1 MNMTEMKNSIA
12 QLGREIHDDAAKLA
26 AMAMDDMQKDEDVAK
41 QRGALDAKVARLNAL
56 QTAYNAQLGE
66 SAGNLQ
72 PTGDPAQERTRSELL
87 KSREYARAFAHAIRT
102 GARPGHDMS
111 AAQHKILYDALTI
124 GGGSTPG
131 EDGGFLVP
139 EEIDHAIHEYSRAV
153 MPLAD
158 LLGQMTV
165 NSNSGWFPVATNPS
179 KGMTKMG
186 SEVTQIT
193 TSEQPEFKRVSYV
206 LSTYAD
212 WLPISN
218 ELASD
223 EVSNLFGYISNFY
236 ARKYVLTRNELAL
249 AALDKLTAGA
259 IKKTDDALALL
270 KTALNVE
277 LDPEISVLSTI
288 LTNQS
293 GFNYLDSLKDD
304 NGRPLLMPDPTQ
316 STGYLFKGRPVKVAS
331 NAVLPNRT
339 VTDTGATKGDYYP
352 IYVGNFEQYATLFT
366 RQALELAS
374 TDVGGSAFRTNS
386 IEVRGIARLD
396 CQIFDAAAAVKKE
409 IFIPAT

>member
-102 GARPGHDMS
+102 GARPGHDMA

-158 LLGQMTV
+158 LFGRMTV

-193 TSEQPEFKRVSYV
+193 TSEQPEFKRVSYA

>member
-1 MNMTEMKNSIA
+1 MNMTEMKNRIA

-26 AMAMDDMQKDEDVAK
+26 AMAMDDTQKDEDVAK
-41 QRGALDAKVARLNAL
+41 QRGTLDAKVARLNAL
-56 QTAYNAQLGE
+56 QAAYNAQLGE
-66 SAGNLQ
+66 DTGNLQ
-72 PTGDPAQERTRSELL
+72 PAGDPAQERTRSELL

-249 AALDKLTAGA
+249 TALDKLTAGA

-293 GFNYLDSLKDD
+293 GFNYLDGLKDD

>member
-158 LLGQMTV
+158 LFGQMTV

-193 TSEQPEFKRVSYV
+193 TSEQPEFKRVSYA

-304 NGRPLLMPDPTQ
+304 NGRPLLMPDPTK

>member
-102 GARPGHDMS
+102 GARPGHDMA

-158 LLGQMTV
+158 LFGQMTV

-193 TSEQPEFKRVSYV
+193 TSEQPEFKRVSYA

>member
-12 QLGREIHDDAAKLA
+12 RLGREIHDDAAKLA

-56 QTAYNAQLGE
+56 QTAYNAQMGE
-66 SAGNLQ
+66 STGNLQ
-72 PTGDPAQERTRSELL
+72 PTGDPAQECTRSELL

-102 GARPGHDMS
+102 GARPGHDMA

-186 SEVTQIT
+186 GEVTKIA

-259 IKKTDDALALL
+259 IKKTDDALVLL

>member
-12 QLGREIHDDAAKLA
+12 RLGREIHDDAAKLA

-56 QTAYNAQLGE
+56 QTAYNAQMGE
-66 SAGNLQ
+66 STGNLQ

-102 GARPGHDMS
+102 GARPGHDMA

-186 SEVTQIT
+186 SEVTKIT

-249 AALDKLTAGA
+249 AALDKLTEGA
-259 IKKTDDALALL
+259 IKKTDDALVLL

>member
-12 QLGREIHDDAAKLA
+12 RLGREIHDDAAKLA

-56 QTAYNAQLGE
+56 QTAYNAQMGE
-66 SAGNLQ
+66 STGNLQ

-102 GARPGHDMS
+102 GARPGHDMA

-186 SEVTQIT
+186 SEVTKIT

-259 IKKTDDALALL
+259 IKKTDDALVLL

-374 TDVGGSAFRTNS
+374 TDVGGGAFRTNS

>member
-1 MNMTEMKNSIA
+1 M
-12 QLGREIHDDAAKLA
+12 
-26 AMAMDDMQKDEDVAK
+26 
-41 QRGALDAKVARLNAL
+41 
-56 QTAYNAQLGE
+56 
-66 SAGNLQ
+66 
-72 PTGDPAQERTRSELL
+72 
-87 KSREYARAFAHAIRT
+87 
-102 GARPGHDMS
+102 
-111 AAQHKILYDALTI
+111 
-124 GGGSTPG
+124 
-131 EDGGFLVP
+131 
-139 EEIDHAIHEYSRAV
+139 
-153 MPLAD
+153 
-158 LLGQMTV
+158 
-165 NSNSGWFPVATNPS
+165 
-179 KGMTKMG
+179 
-186 SEVTQIT
+186 
-193 TSEQPEFKRVSYV
+193 
-206 LSTYAD
+206 
-212 WLPISN
+212 
-218 ELASD
+218 
-223 EVSNLFGYISNFY
+223 SNLFGYISNFY

-259 IKKTDDALALL
+259 IEKTDDALALL

-331 NAVLPNRT
+331 DAVLPNRT

>member
-12 QLGREIHDDAAKLA
+12 RLGREIHDDAAKLA

-56 QTAYNAQLGE
+56 QTAYNAQMGE
-66 SAGNLQ
+66 STGNLQ

-102 GARPGHDMS
+102 GARPGHDMA

-186 SEVTQIT
+186 SEVTKIT

-259 IKKTDDALALL
+259 IKKTDDALVLL

-339 VTDTGATKGDYYP
+339 VTDTGATKDDYYP

>member
-26 AMAMDDMQKDEDVAK
+26 AMAMDDTQKDEDVAK

-56 QTAYNAQLGE
+56 QAAYNARLGE
-66 SAGNLQ
+66 EAGNLQ
-72 PTGDPAQERTRSELL
+72 PAGDPAQERTRSELL
-87 KSREYARAFAHAIRT
+87 KSREYARTFAHAIRT

-259 IKKTDDALALL
+259 IEKTDDALALL

-352 IYVGNFEQYATLFT
+352 IYVGDFEQYATLFT

>member
-316 STGYLFKGRPVKVAS
+316 STGYLFKGHPVKVAS

>member
-12 QLGREIHDDAAKLA
+12 RLGREIHDDAAKLA

-56 QTAYNAQLGE
+56 QTAYNAQMGE
-66 SAGNLQ
+66 STGNLQ

-102 GARPGHDMS
+102 GARPGHDMA

-158 LLGQMTV
+158 LFGQMTV

-193 TSEQPEFKRVSYV
+193 TSEQPEFKRVSYA

-352 IYVGNFEQYATLFT
+352 IYVGNFEQYATFFT

>member
-26 AMAMDDMQKDEDVAK
+26 AMAMDDTQKDEDVAK

-56 QTAYNAQLGE
+56 QAAYNARLGE
-66 SAGNLQ
+66 EAGNLQ
-72 PTGDPAQERTRSELL
+72 PAGDPAQERTRSELL

-293 GFNYLDSLKDD
+293 GFNYLDNLKDD

-366 RQALELAS
+366 RKALELAS

>member
-26 AMAMDDMQKDEDVAK
+26 AMAMDDTQKDEDVTK

-56 QTAYNAQLGE
+56 QAAYNAQLGE
-66 SAGNLQ
+66 STGNLR
-72 PTGDPAQERTRSELL
+72 PAGDPAQERTRSELL

-111 AAQHKILYDALTI
+111 AARHKILYDALTI

-158 LLGQMTV
+158 LFGQMTV

-193 TSEQPEFKRVSYV
+193 TSEQPEFKRVSYA

>member
-26 AMAMDDMQKDEDVAK
+26 AMAMDDTQKDEDVAK

-56 QTAYNAQLGE
+56 QAAYNAQLGE
-66 SAGNLQ
+66 GAGNLQ
-72 PTGDPAQERTRSELL
+72 PAGDPAQERTRSELL

-386 IEVRGIARLD
+386 IEVRGVARLD

>member
-1 MNMTEMKNSIA
+1 MNMTEMKNRIA

-26 AMAMDDMQKDEDVAK
+26 AMAMDDTQKDEDVAK

-56 QTAYNAQLGE
+56 QAAYNAQLGE
-66 SAGNLQ
+66 DAGNLQ
-72 PTGDPAQERTRSELL
+72 PAGDPAQERTRSELL
-87 KSREYARAFAHAIRT
+87 KSHEYARAFAHAIRT

-259 IKKTDDALALL
+259 IEKTDDALALL

-374 TDVGGSAFRTNS
+374 TDVGGSAYRTNS

>member
-1 MNMTEMKNSIA
+1 MNMTEMKNRIA

-26 AMAMDDMQKDEDVAK
+26 AMAMDDTQKDEDVAK

-56 QTAYNAQLGE
+56 QAAYNAQLGE
-66 SAGNLQ
+66 DAGNLQ
-72 PTGDPAQERTRSELL
+72 PAGDPAQERTRSELL

-102 GARPGHDMS
+102 GARPGRDMS

>member
-1 MNMTEMKNSIA
+1 MNMTEMKNRIA

-26 AMAMDDMQKDEDVAK
+26 AMAMDDTQKDEDVAK
-41 QRGALDAKVARLNAL
+41 QRGTLDAKVARLNAL
-56 QTAYNAQLGE
+56 QAAYNAQLGE
-66 SAGNLQ
+66 DAGNLQ
-72 PTGDPAQERTRSELL
+72 PAGDPAQERTRSELL

-249 AALDKLTAGA
+249 TALDKLTAGA

-293 GFNYLDSLKDD
+293 GFNYLDGLKDD

>member
-26 AMAMDDMQKDEDVAK
+26 AMAMDDTQKDEDVTK

-56 QTAYNAQLGE
+56 QAAYNAQLGE
-66 SAGNLQ
+66 STGNLR
-72 PTGDPAQERTRSELL
+72 PAGDPAQERTRSELL

-158 LLGQMTV
+158 LFGQMTV
-165 NSNSGWFPVATNPS
+165 NSNSGWFPAATNPS

-193 TSEQPEFKRVSYV
+193 TSEQPEFKRVSYA

>member
-1 MNMTEMKNSIA
+1 MNMTEMKNRIA

-26 AMAMDDMQKDEDVAK
+26 AMAMDDTQKDEDVAK

-56 QTAYNAQLGE
+56 QAAYNAQLGE
-66 SAGNLQ
+66 DTGNLQ
-72 PTGDPAQERTRSELL
+72 PAGDPAQERTRSELL

-249 AALDKLTAGA
+249 TALDKLTAGA

-352 IYVGNFEQYATLFT
+352 IYVGNFEQYATLFA

>member
-1 MNMTEMKNSIA
+1 MNMTEMKNRIA

-26 AMAMDDMQKDEDVAK
+26 AMAMDDTQKDEDVAK

-56 QTAYNAQLGE
+56 QAAYNAQLGE
-66 SAGNLQ
+66 DTGNLQ
-72 PTGDPAQERTRSELL
+72 PAGDPAQERTRSELL

-131 EDGGFLVP
+131 EEGGFLVP

-158 LLGQMTV
+158 LFGQMTV

>member
-1 MNMTEMKNSIA
+1 MNMTEMKRRIA

-26 AMAMDDMQKDEDVAK
+26 AMAMDDTQKDEDVAK
-41 QRGALDAKVARLNAL
+41 QRGTLDAKVARLNAL
-56 QTAYNAQLGE
+56 QAAYNAQLGE
-66 SAGNLQ
+66 DTGNLQ
-72 PTGDPAQERTRSELL
+72 PAGDPAQERTRSELL

-249 AALDKLTAGA
+249 TALDKLTAGA

-352 IYVGNFEQYATLFT
+352 IYVGNFEQYATLFA

>member
-1 MNMTEMKNSIA
+1 MNMTEMKNRIA

-26 AMAMDDMQKDEDVAK
+26 AMAMDDTQKDEDVAK
-41 QRGALDAKVARLNAL
+41 QRGTLDAKVARLNAL
-56 QTAYNAQLGE
+56 QAAYNAQLGE
-66 SAGNLQ
+66 DAGNLQ
-72 PTGDPAQERTRSELL
+72 PAGDPAQERTRSELL

-339 VTDTGATKGDYYP
+339 VTETGATKGDYYP

>member
-26 AMAMDDMQKDEDVAK
+26 AMAMDDTQKDEDVAK

-56 QTAYNAQLGE
+56 QAAYNARLGE
-66 SAGNLQ
+66 DAGNLQ
-72 PTGDPAQERTRSELL
+72 PAGDPAQERTRSELL

-102 GARPGHDMS
+102 GARPGHDMA

-259 IKKTDDALALL
+259 IEKTDDALALL

>member
-56 QTAYNAQLGE
+56 QTAYNAQMGE
-66 SAGNLQ
+66 STGNLQ

-158 LLGQMTV
+158 LFGQMTV

-193 TSEQPEFKRVSYV
+193 TSEQPEFKRVSYA

>member
-1 MNMTEMKNSIA
+1 MNMTEMKNNIA

-26 AMAMDDMQKDEDVAK
+26 AMAMDDTQKDEDVAK

-56 QTAYNAQLGE
+56 QAAYNAQLGE
-66 SAGNLQ
+66 DAGNLQ
-72 PTGDPAQERTRSELL
+72 PAGDPAQERTRSELL

-139 EEIDHAIHEYSRAV
+139 EEIDHTIHEYSRAV

-304 NGRPLLMPDPTQ
+304 NGRPLLMPDPAQ

>member
-102 GARPGHDMS
+102 GARPGHDMA

-158 LLGQMTV
+158 LFGQMTV

-193 TSEQPEFKRVSYV
+193 TSEQPEFKRVSYA

-249 AALDKLTAGA
+249 TALDKLTAGA

-293 GFNYLDSLKDD
+293 GFNYLDGLKDD

>member
-72 PTGDPAQERTRSELL
+72 PTGAPAQERTRSELL

-193 TSEQPEFKRVSYV
+193 TSEQPEFKRVSYA

-223 EVSNLFGYISNFY
+223 EVSNLFGYIANFY

-249 AALDKLTAGA
+249 TALDKLTAGA

>member
-56 QTAYNAQLGE
+56 QTAYNAQMGE
-66 SAGNLQ
+66 STGNLQ

-102 GARPGHDMS
+102 GARPGHDMA

-158 LLGQMTV
+158 LFGQMTV

-193 TSEQPEFKRVSYV
+193 TSEQPEFKRVSYA

-249 AALDKLTAGA
+249 TALDKLTAGA
-259 IKKTDDALALL
+259 IKKTDDALVLL

-293 GFNYLDSLKDD
+293 SFNYLDSLKDD

>member
-1 MNMTEMKNSIA
+1 MNMTEMKNRIA

-26 AMAMDDMQKDEDVAK
+26 AMAMDDTQKDEDVAK
-41 QRGALDAKVARLNAL
+41 QRGTLDAKVDRLNAL
-56 QTAYNAQLGE
+56 QAAYNAQLGE
-66 SAGNLQ
+66 DAGNLQ
-72 PTGDPAQERTRSELL
+72 PAGDPAQERTRSELL

>member
-12 QLGREIHDDAAKLA
+12 RLGREIHDDAAKLA

-56 QTAYNAQLGE
+56 QTAYNAQMGE
-66 SAGNLQ
+66 STGNLQ

-87 KSREYARAFAHAIRT
+87 KSCEYARAFAHAIRT
-102 GARPGHDMS
+102 GARPGHDMA

-158 LLGQMTV
+158 LFGQMTV

-193 TSEQPEFKRVSYV
+193 TSEQPEFKRVSYA

-249 AALDKLTAGA
+249 TALDKLTAGA

-293 GFNYLDSLKDD
+293 GFNYLDGLKDD

>member
-102 GARPGHDMS
+102 GARPGRDMA

-139 EEIDHAIHEYSRAV
+139 EEIDHTIHEYSRAV

-158 LLGQMTV
+158 LFGQMTV

-179 KGMTKMG
+179 NGMTKMG

-193 TSEQPEFKRVSYV
+193 TSEQPEFKRVSYA

-249 AALDKLTAGA
+249 AALGKLTAGA

-277 LDPEISVLSTI
+277 LDPEISILSTI

>member
-12 QLGREIHDDAAKLA
+12 RLGREIHDDAAKLA

-56 QTAYNAQLGE
+56 QTAYNAQMGE
-66 SAGNLQ
+66 STGNLQ

-102 GARPGHDMS
+102 GARPGHDMA

-158 LLGQMTV
+158 LFGQMTV

-193 TSEQPEFKRVSYV
+193 TSEQPEFKRVSYA

-249 AALDKLTAGA
+249 TALDKLTAGA

-293 GFNYLDSLKDD
+293 GFNYLDGLKDD

>member
-26 AMAMDDMQKDEDVAK
+26 AMAMDDTQKDEDVAK

-56 QTAYNAQLGE
+56 QAAYNAQLGE

-72 PTGDPAQERTRSELL
+72 PAGDPAQERTRSELL

-111 AAQHKILYDALTI
+111 ATQHKILYDALTI

-259 IKKTDDALALL
+259 IKKTDDALVLL

>member
-1 MNMTEMKNSIA
+1 MNMTEMKNRIA

-26 AMAMDDMQKDEDVAK
+26 AMAMDDTQKDEDVAK
-41 QRGALDAKVARLNAL
+41 QRGTLDAKVARLNAL
-56 QTAYNAQLGE
+56 QAAYNAQLGE
-66 SAGNLQ
+66 DAGNLQ
-72 PTGDPAQERTRSELL
+72 PAGDPAQERTRSELL

-131 EDGGFLVP
+131 EDGGVLVP

>member
-1 MNMTEMKNSIA
+1 MNMTEMKNRIA
-12 QLGREIHDDAAKLA
+12 QLGHEIHDDAAKLA
-26 AMAMDDMQKDEDVAK
+26 AMAMDDTQKDEDVAK

-56 QTAYNAQLGE
+56 QAAYNAQLGE
-66 SAGNLQ
+66 DTGNLQ
-72 PTGDPAQERTRSELL
+72 PAGDPAQERTRSELL

-249 AALDKLTAGA
+249 ATLDKLTAGA
-259 IKKTDDALALL
+259 IKKTDDALVLL

>member
-26 AMAMDDMQKDEDVAK
+26 AMAMDDTQKDEDVAK

-56 QTAYNAQLGE
+56 QAAYNAQLGE
-66 SAGNLQ
+66 DAGNLQ

-158 LLGQMTV
+158 LFGQMTV

-339 VTDTGATKGDYYP
+339 VTDAGATKGDYYP

>member
-1 MNMTEMKNSIA
+1 MNMTEMKNRIA

-26 AMAMDDMQKDEDVAK
+26 AMAMDDTQKDEDVAK

-56 QTAYNAQLGE
+56 QAAYNAQLGE
-66 SAGNLQ
+66 DTGNLQ
-72 PTGDPAQERTRSELL
+72 PAGDPAQERTRSELL

-352 IYVGNFEQYATLFT
+352 IYVGNFEQYATLFM

>member
-1 MNMTEMKNSIA
+1 MNMIEMKNSIA

-102 GARPGHDMS
+102 GARPGHDMA

-158 LLGQMTV
+158 LFGQMTV

-193 TSEQPEFKRVSYV
+193 TSEQPEFKRVSYA